1 MKEETMTDDE
11 IGSLAKK
18 YVDESVAAG
27 GASPSG
33 QAYDA
38 AIAKIE
44 AETRK
49 LLAVSGGRSADRE
62 TVAC

>member
-1 MKEETMTDDE
+1 MTDGE

-18 YVDESVAAG
+18 YVDESIAAG
-27 GASPSG
+27 GALPSDE
-33 QAYDA
+33 AYEA

-49 LLAVSGGRSADRE
+49 LLAVSRRRSADRE
-62 TVAC
+62 AVAC